1 MQRHAELLGREIPDS
16 DLHGLVK
23 RQRERT
29 LVTASRP
36 ADPVGNREWGL
47 ALKARPGLSLEN
59 PDDFTYCRQSV
70 EKDLDEAETAISV
83 LVNQF
88 ERGDIGFV
96 GADLAVADDT
106 VTGKLKAGEF
116 ERGNTHL
123 DLLIHRTD
131 ISL

>member
-1 MQRHAELLGREIPDS
+1 MQRHCELLGREIPDRY
-16 DLHGLVK
+16 LHGLLK

-29 LVTASRP
+29 LVAPTGP

-47 ALKARPGLSLEN
+47 AFKARPDLSLEN
-59 PDDFTYCRQSV
+59 PGDFTYCRQSV

-88 ERGDIGFV
+88 KRGDIGLV

-116 ERGNTHL
+116 ERRNTHL
-123 DLLIHRTD
+123 DLLVHHTD
-131 ISL
+131 I